1 MTALAKNTG
10 AGCEHLLSQT
20 TEIQRYPLSCQK
32 PRQRSK
38 HQGDVNRFGSRTGL
52 GDSGYQGV
60 EKEGGVGRSIAPMKN
75 KTSSKGPGQKSLTM
89 RMGIRGPIRERFV
102 GRK

>member
-1 MTALAKNTG
+1 M
-10 AGCEHLLSQT
+10 
-20 TEIQRYPLSCQK
+20 
-32 PRQRSK
+32 
-38 HQGDVNRFGSRTGL
+38 
-52 GDSGYQGV
+52 

-102 GRK
+102 GRKEDSLGKMKCKRRVGR